1 MSENRVLRRDTLA
14 KFLPSL
20 EAIVAFE
27 NLFQQ
32 ATESTPENISV
43 LEDLV
48 FGLLSRKENL
58 QQIRTDIAE
67 IKAYLG
73 I

>member
-14 KFLPSL
+14 KFLPTL

-32 ATESTPENISV
+32 ATELTPENISV

-48 FGLLSRKENL
+48 YGLLTRKENL
-58 QQIRTDIAE
+58 QQIKTDIAE